1 MKMFVVILSVIL
13 GSFLQA
19 QERILFNGKDLSG
32 WDGNPELW
40 SVQDG
45 AITGITK
52 ANEPLPYNQFLIW
65 RGGKVK
71 NFELRVT
78 LRQTGNN
85 SGIQYRSRELTEVGK
100 WSIGGYQCDIHPTPA
115 NNAMLY
121 DERGRGIV
129 AKNGQEV
136 IVDAAGTKWLVKEQA
151 PIEVVVPDWN
161 EYKIIARGN
170 HLIHQVNGKTTA
182 DIIDHQESERELEGL
197 LAFQVH
203 RGPAMKVEIKDIF

>member
-1 MKMFVVILSVIL
+1 MKMFFIFFSVIL

-19 QERILFNGKDLSG
+19 QERSLFNGKDLSG

-40 SVQDG
+40 SVQNG
-45 AITGITK
+45 AITGSTK
-52 ANEPLPYNQFLIW
+52 ADKPLPYNQFLIW

-100 WSIGGYQCDIHPTPA
+100 WSIGGYQCDVHPTPA

-121 DERGRGIV
+121 DEQGRGIV

-136 IVDAAGTKWLVKEQA
+136 IVDTAGT
-151 PIEVVVPDWN
+151 
-161 EYKIIARGN
+161 
-170 HLIHQVNGKTTA
+170 
-182 DIIDHQESERELEGL
+182 
-197 LAFQVH
+197 
-203 RGPAMKVEIKDIF
+203 